1 MSDPFRLAE
10 LLCARIC
17 HDLSGPVGSL
27 MGVIELALEE
37 SASESEALAVAAQA
51 ATVLRARLE
60 LLRAAW
66 AGELGTLALG
76 EIKRLAKGI
85 PNGTRTTLDTT
96 GLSAAVVFPAAQGQ
110 LILNALLLAG
120 ESLPGGGSIAISGD
134 PDQDIVV
141 TIAGPRA
148 AWPAALAA
156 CLTNEDAAWAALTS
170 ARTVQ
175 GPMMALIARKL
186 GVDVSLLMPI
196 GQNGGA
202 APLLLRVGPEG

>member
-27 MGVIELALEE
+27 MGVIELAFEE
-37 SASESEALAVAAQA
+37 SASESESLAVAGQA

-66 AGELGTLALG
+66 AGELGTLELG
-76 EIKRLAKGI
+76 EIKRLTKGI
-85 PNGTRTTLDTT
+85 PNGTRTMLDTT
-96 GLSAAVVFPAAQGQ
+96 GLSATVVFPAAQGQ

-134 PDQDIVV
+134 PDQDLMV

-148 AWPAALAA
+148 AWPAAFVA

-186 GVDVSLLMPI
+186 GLDVSLLMPI
-196 GQNGGA
+196 GQNDGP